1 MFACVSVL
9 VSHRSRII
17 LVVNKA
23 VFISSHIPVLDVFR
37 SVLVAQRLVFVVNRV
52 VLIVYRTI
60 MAVHR
65 QVLVAYTDSSLSS
78 SGGYWRSRR
87 GF

>member
-17 LVVNKA
+17 LVVNRA
-23 VFISSHIPVLDVFR
+23 VLSSHIPVLVVFR
-37 SVLVAQRLVFVVNRV
+37 SVLVAQRLVFVVNRI
-52 VLIVYRTI
+52 VLVVYRTI

-65 QVLVAYTDSSLSS
+65 QVLVAYTDSSESS
-78 SGGYWRSRR
+78 SGGYWRGRR